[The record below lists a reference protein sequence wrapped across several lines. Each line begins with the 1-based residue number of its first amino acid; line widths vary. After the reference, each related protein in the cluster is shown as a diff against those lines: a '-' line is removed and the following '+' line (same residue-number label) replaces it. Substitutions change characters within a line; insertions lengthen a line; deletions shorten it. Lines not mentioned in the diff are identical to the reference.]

1 MKKVTKIAQNTV
13 DLAEQSK
20 LRVAAYCRVSTD
32 SDEQLVSLDTQ
43 IKHYK
48 TYINANP
55 EWAFAGLYYDEG
67 ITGTKKEKRPELLRM
82 ITDCEDRKI
91 DLIVTKS
98 ISRFARNTTDCL
110 ELVRKLLAL
119 NVFIYFEKENI
130 NTGSM
135 ESELMLSILSGLAE
149 SESVSIAENSK
160 WSVKRRFQNGTFK
173 ISYPPYGY
181 DTVDGKLIV
190 NETQAE
196 IVRFVF
202 SSILSGKGTGKIA
215 SELNRQAVPSKKG
228 GRWTAT
234 TIRGMVGNEKYTG
247 DAIFQKTY
255 TDAYFNRHYN
265 YGEEDQYLIKNH
277 HDAIIG
283 HEDFEAAQDII
294 EQRGKEKGLEKQN
307 KKYQNR
313 YPFSGKIICGQCG
326 GKFKRR
332 IHSTGKH
339 TIAWCCTNHIED
351 TENCSM
357 KYIPETDF
365 KYAFVTMMN
374 KLIFGHQTVL
384 KPLLMGLR
392 GINSEDSVAKLHDLD
407 KKLEENAEQR
417 KVLVGLMT
425 KDYLEPAV
433 FKKGNNELLQEA
445 ERIKRQKESIS
456 RFINSDNINLHEVS
470 ELLQYATKSEL
481 LNDFDGELFIHFVE
495 RILVYSRT
503 EIGFELKCGITLKE
517 RLVR

>member
-1 MKKVTKIAQNTV
+1 LKKVTKIAQNTV